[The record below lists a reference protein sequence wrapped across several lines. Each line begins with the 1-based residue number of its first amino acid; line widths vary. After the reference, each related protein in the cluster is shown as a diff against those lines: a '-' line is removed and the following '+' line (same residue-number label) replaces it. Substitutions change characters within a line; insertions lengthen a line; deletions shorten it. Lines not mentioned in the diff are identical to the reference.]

1 MVLMRGTNDILIGSL
16 VPVLIG
22 IDKYRGIPVFL
33 FLGLKK
39 QKKYFVF
46 YYISMVILWFL
57 LTRFTGY
64 NLESTL
70 IKMIFLIFIG
80 SK

>member
-1 MVLMRGTNDILIGSL
+1 MVLTRGTNDILIGSL

-22 IDKYRGIPVFL
+22 IDKYRGIPVF
-33 FLGLKK
+33 FIFRAKK
-39 QKKYFVF
+39 TKKYFVF

-70 IKMIFLIFIG
+70 IKMIFFIFIG